1 VRERL
6 LLLALGVALL
16 NWSVHAD
23 SFVGNDI
30 NRGGDMQKSNSLYA
44 FTLGFICFGFQSVY
58 ADSLSDFYHNKTF
71 SILVGFG
78 PGGGYDTTA
87 RVLSRHIGR
96 HIPGEPNVIV
106 RNVPG
111 AAGLVL
117 ANTIYNISPRDGT
130 EMGTFNRTVPLDPLL
145 DGSKAQFDAQKFS
158 WIGST
163 SNEISTCVAWH
174 TSPATTIEQ
183 AMKTEIVVAGTGPA
197 ADAVMYP
204 RLLNAIVGTKFR
216 IVTGYQGS
224 ADSIMAMESGEAQSF
239 CAWTWGSITSSHP
252 TWLRDGTI
260 KVLVQF
266 GLKKHPDHP
275 EIPFVLDLAKTDKDR
290 QALELMMAPLLFA
303 RPFAAPPGLPHD
315 RLMALRRAFNETV
328 GDPAFIAD
336 ANKQGLEIDL
346 VTGEDIDQTLA
357 KLYKTP
363 ADVIERARLAIN

>member
-1 VRERL
+1 MSREIKISL
-6 LLLALGVALL
+6 VIFPILL
-16 NWSVHAD
+16 NLSQV
-23 SFVGNDI
+23 
-30 NRGGDMQKSNSLYA
+30 SLA
-44 FTLGFICFGFQSVY
+44 EEI
-58 ADSLSDFYHNKTF
+58 ADFYHNKTITI
-71 SILVGFG
+71 SVGFG
-78 PGGGYDTTA
+78 PGGGYDSTA
-87 RVLSRHIGR
+87 RVLARYFGR
-96 HIPGEPNVIV
+96 HMPGEPSVIV

-117 ANTIYNISPRDGT
+117 ANNIYNIAPRDGT

-145 DGSKAQFDAQKFS
+145 DGSKSQFDALKFS

-174 TSPATTIEQ
+174 NAPATSIQE
-183 AMKTEIVVAGTGPA
+183 AMKTEIIVAGTGPA

-204 RLLNAIVGTKFR
+204 RLLNAIIGTKFH

-275 EIPFVLDLAKTDKDR
+275 DIPFVLDLAKTEKDR
-290 QALELMMAPLLFA
+290 QALALMMAPLLFA
-303 RPFAAPPGLPHD
+303 RPFAAPPGIPKQRFIAIRH
-315 RLMALRRAFNETV
+315 AFDDTV
-328 GDPAFIAD
+328 KDPAFVAD
-336 ANKQGLEIDL
+336 ATQQGLEIDL
-346 VTGEDIDQTLA
+346 VTGNEIDDAL
-357 KLYKTP
+357 KNIYKTP
-363 ADVIERARLAIN
+363 KDVIERARSAVN